1 MDLDNIERILC
12 HKSTKAK
19 IKGNT
24 IITYNMLN
32 DILEQLKKVHKL
44 NEIQS
49 IYDGMLKSNME
60 MADQIRDLKEQ
71 LRTATEQRAKS
82 KIGILEAKNKSALKY
97 LDKATWIDTKEK
109 NDLINILGERYD
121 WFDKFNVCNNRN
133 YTFDTNNSIIN
144 YWDIKKKVEI
154 LSLIFDKILKMSR
167 M

>member
-1 MDLDNIERILC
+1 MDLETIEKILHAKLPQVRLKGKTSMTYNLYLGILDQLERI
-12 HKSTKAK
+12 HK
-19 IKGNT
+19 
-24 IITYNMLN
+24 Y
-32 DILEQLKKVHKL
+32 
-44 NEIQS
+44 NEIQA
-49 IYDGMLKSNME
+49 IYDSMYKSNVE
-60 MADQIRDLKEQ
+60 MAGQIKNLKEQ
-71 LRTATEQRAKS
+71 LKIATEQRAKS

-121 WFDKFNVCNNRN
+121 WFDKFNVSNHRHNSIDR
-133 YTFDTNNSIIN
+133 NNSIIN